1 MIRAY
6 LLDDEPLAV
15 RRLERM
21 LAETGGPA
29 VVGAS
34 SDPEAALAELPERAV
49 DVLFLDIQ
57 MPELDGFAFLAR
69 LPAGC
74 DPLVAFVTAFSE
86 HALRAFEVNS
96 AAYLVKPVAADALER
111 ALRKVERA
119 KAPPAAPR
127 EPLADLVTRLQ
138 RELSGYP
145 TRIAS
150 KFGDR
155 VEFIDL
161 SRVTHFY
168 AEDKVT
174 LAAVAAAAAGK
185 AYVVDATIADLEA
198 RLDPRRFIR
207 VHRSTLVNLD
217 FVQEMF
223 TLFAGKA
230 LLRLKDPART
240 ETTVARER
248 VKELRERL
256 GI

>member
-6 LLDDEPLAV
+6 VLDDEPLAV

-21 LAETGGPA
+21 LAEAGGVT

-34 SDPEAALAELPERAV
+34 SDPVSALAELPGLAV

-74 DPLVAFVTAFSE
+74 DPLVVFVTAFSE

-111 ALRKVERA
+111 ALRKVDRA
-119 KAPPAAPR
+119 KTPPAPG
-127 EPLADLVTRLQ
+127 EPLADLVARLQ

-174 LAAVAAAAAGK
+174 LAAVAAGK

-198 RLDPRRFIR
+198 RLDPRRFVR

-217 FVQEMF
+217 YVQEMF

-240 ETTVARER
+240 EITVARER
-248 VKELRERL
+248 VKELRDRL